1 MVGIP
6 SVYRKN
12 GFKYLTE
19 AVSSLLIYFSTSQI
33 IVFNADEKKTMPPK
47 WIKDVHVIHRKNKLT
62 IDTQYPL
69 PEHHDAQTIQAA
81 TDNDMRKI
89 WRMKEALDYIY
100 IAEYMIQFKSNWT
113 VIVQDDAVMN
123 DFSFLKKTFPSKI
136 FSLWGRDKRE
146 TKCHKTHCGMVAFVF
161 HTETLIDFIAY
172 VKKRYKY
179 KPIDWLFN
187 DFTELYNIDVPI
199 VHAVRHIGGI
209 SSLKGQYRTGDI

>member
-1 MVGIP
+1 MLRWLFFLIIIWLTGALYLLTRMPAPKTKRLLRPRRPQPVYVSNKTSHNIMVGIP

-136 FSLWGRDKRE
+136 FS
-146 TKCHKTHCGMVAFVF
+146 
-161 HTETLIDFIAY
+161 
-172 VKKRYKY
+172 
-179 KPIDWLFN
+179 
-187 DFTELYNIDVPI
+187 
-199 VHAVRHIGGI
+199 
-209 SSLKGQYRTGDI
+209 